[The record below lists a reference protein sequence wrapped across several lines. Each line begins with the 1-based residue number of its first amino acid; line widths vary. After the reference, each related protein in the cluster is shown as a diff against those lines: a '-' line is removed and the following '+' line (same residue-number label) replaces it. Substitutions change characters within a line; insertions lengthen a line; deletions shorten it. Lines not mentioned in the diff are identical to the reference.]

1 MEITVQ
7 IYELFKTFQPI
18 IASLIA
24 ILGVAGTLYW
34 NARLARSSEERKQN
48 LQKKL
53 ITTFLISDLSISKK
67 TLDYN
72 AILLEEDD
80 GDDVNVPANLTVIDH
95 NILAEKIGNLELKE
109 AQSVLMTYRFYSEL
123 PIRLKL
129 ISITFDKDYIK
140 IENKYRKDVAQLF
153 KNCASEIEETLK
165 ILNQS
170 MD

>member
-95 NILAEKIGNLELKE
+95 NILAEKNWKSGIKRSPISSDDLSILLR
-109 AQSVLMTYRFYSEL
+109 VTY
-123 PIRLKL
+123 
-129 ISITFDKDYIK
+129 
-140 IENKYRKDVAQLF
+140 
-153 KNCASEIEETLK
+153 
-165 ILNQS
+165 
-170 MD
+170 